1 MLKRVEHR
9 RENRNDTWCAGPR
22 YAAVPNRTF
31 QTIDGMT
38 SHSWYL
44 EDSIWYDDLAYTLKG
59 QLDRNLIPTR
69 TRVGENDF
77 ALKIS
82 L

>member
-1 MLKRVEHR
+1 
-9 RENRNDTWCAGPR
+9 
-22 YAAVPNRTF
+22 
-31 QTIDGMT
+31 
-38 SHSWYL
+38 L

-59 QLDRNLIPTR
+59 QLDRNLFPTR
-69 TRVGENDF
+69 THVGENDF